1 MWPQPF
7 PLLYPYVCLTVW
19 VPKPLQWCTRN
30 SWLLGSSTNT
40 NTFVRQRR
48 NWGQAPVPI
57 QPLKQNICPPLPDFQ
72 TFLRLC
78 SSSSICIL
86 KISHSHVRTCSS
98 TIHMIAQMG
107 ELKLGFYWEGL
118 ETSNKFKYI
127 NKINRLCCQGQFV
140 LLSSSYLFEF
150 NLIICYCDFVRK
162 ASFDIVLTDGPTI
175 ICRF

>member
-1 MWPQPF
+1 MVHKELMTF
-7 PLLYPYVCLTVW
+7 GIFYKYKHVCEA
-19 VPKPLQWCTRN
+19 KEE
-30 SWLLGSSTNT
+30 LGASPGTHPTLETKHLS
-40 NTFVRQRR
+40 
-48 NWGQAPVPI
+48 
-57 QPLKQNICPPLPDFQ
+57 PPPDFQ

-175 ICRF
+175 ICHF